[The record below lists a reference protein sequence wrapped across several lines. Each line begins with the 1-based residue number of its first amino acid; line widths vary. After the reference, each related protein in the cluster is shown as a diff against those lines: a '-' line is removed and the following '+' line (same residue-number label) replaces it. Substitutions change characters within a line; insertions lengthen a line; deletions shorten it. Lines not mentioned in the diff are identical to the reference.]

1 MTQEGAELGSEAW
14 RGQLAL
20 LAGGLLTPHQGKK
33 ISSSASRMR
42 LNEAELLHRAFRSMV
57 VALISDRAPS
67 HALIEWA
74 QVTKVVAASIQMQ
87 FPGTSERFVSL
98 RCMLLEAAEQTDWK
112 DGEQALRPA
121 VGEMSTLLSSRVE
134 PMTVEGISEALG
146 IDEHAAAKR
155 IRLAILTGHAVAHY
169 DDWKTIRISS
179 AAVAA

>member
-1 MTQEGAELGSEAW
+1 
-14 RGQLAL
+14 
-20 LAGGLLTPHQGKK
+20 
-33 ISSSASRMR
+33 
-42 LNEAELLHRAFRSMV
+42 
-57 VALISDRAPS
+57 
-67 HALIEWA
+67 
-74 QVTKVVAASIQMQ
+74 
-87 FPGTSERFVSL
+87 
-98 RCMLLEAAEQTDWK
+98 MLLEAAEQTDWK